1 MIESVAGEGLAVVE
15 SLHDSEDVVV
25 VVPIDRRDQCNRTQV
40 EVVDAELVVMAMAM
54 AMAME
59 RMEGGCYGVDER

>member
-15 SLHDSEDVVV
+15 SLHDSEDVVL
-25 VVPIDRRDQCNRTQV
+25 VVPIDRLDQCSRTQV
-40 EVVDAELVVMAMAM
+40 EVVEAESEVMAMAM